1 MSQSDPFAVELPDGD
16 SIETGHV
23 IEHVEYGPMVV
34 DEVRLGSKYKRVR
47 LQAELGPEG
56 LTLTG
61 DEVRE
66 RWGKTLHDDP
76 QEIATPRVGFEG
88 IGLPERASPEA
99 DLTVSG
105 ADMEPVEL
113 VAMHAR
119 AEIVRAMEA
128 VAQGIHPDEVDV
140 GATVDWEQ
148 WLAEQAGENE

>member
-1 MSQSDPFAVELPDGD
+1 MSQSDRFAVELPDGE
-16 SIETGHV
+16 SLSKGATV
-23 IEHVEYGPMVV
+23 EHVEHGPMIVEQITV
-34 DEVRLGSKYKRVR
+34 GPSSKRVR
-47 LQAELGPEG
+47 FRAELGPEG

-66 RWGKTLHDDP
+66 RWGETLHDDP
-76 QEIATPRVGFEG
+76 QEIATPRVAFEG
-88 IGLPERASPEA
+88 IGLPEWASPEA

-128 VAQGIHPDEVDV
+128 VAEGIHPDEVDV
-140 GATVDWEQ
+140 GATVNWEQ
-148 WLAEQAGENE
+148 WLAEQAGESE